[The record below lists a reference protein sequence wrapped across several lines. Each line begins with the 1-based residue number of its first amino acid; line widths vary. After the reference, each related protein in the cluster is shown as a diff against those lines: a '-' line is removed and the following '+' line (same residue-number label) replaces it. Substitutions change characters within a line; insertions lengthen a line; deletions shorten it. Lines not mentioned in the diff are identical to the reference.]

1 MYELTELERTLL
13 ELLCVALG
21 IGSYL
26 ARVTWR
32 LVRERNY
39 CRELLTREQQRNIL
53 KENELLKSNIARH
66 NETLRIVC
74 TAFAVG
80 EPTTLDDLLSSAEHD
95 WSVRS
100 SKTPRD

>member
-1 MYELTELERTLL
+1 MHELTELERTLL

-21 IGSYL
+21 LGSYL

-39 CRELLTREQQRNIL
+39 SRDLLSREQLRNISR
-53 KENELLKSNIARH
+53 ENELLKNSVAQH

-74 TAFAVG
+74 TAFAAG

>member
-1 MYELTELERTLL
+1 MHELTELERTLL
-13 ELLCVALG
+13 ELLCAALG
-21 IGSYL
+21 LGLYL

-32 LVRERNY
+32 VVRERNY
-39 CRELLTREQQRNIL
+39 CRELLTREQQRNISR
-53 KENELLKSNIARH
+53 ENELLKSNIARH

-80 EPTTLDDLLSSAEHD
+80 EPTTLEDLLSAAEHD

-100 SKTPRD
+100 SKTPPE